1 MNLQKFRIDYVA
13 LIASTVCWGFAG
25 PFSDIAVEYFTP
37 SALTLIQTFSALI
50 FIIAILSIKG
60 HRLIVPW
67 RLALLL
73 GFLEPAMSFYFG
85 NLGFERGSVAIGAVI
100 LGTEPLFVAA
110 LGVVLLREKLNKLE
124 TGAVVLGF
132 SGAVIASEPW
142 IESIR
147 IDTLGIIFFF
157 IAAIFSALYVLT
169 MHKLGEHVDIL
180 SLVFGQ
186 MLVSSSISF
195 IIYLASPDKS
205 EAINYQSKYLF
216 TAIFAGVLGIGLAFM
231 LFNYA
236 AKSIRAAHLA
246 VALNFNL
253 VVTFFAAWML
263 GRGAP
268 GLFQIIGAIF
278 ILISLQVLREKE
290 PI

>member
-1 MNLQKFRIDYVA
+1 MNFLKLRINYVA
-13 LIASTVCWGFAG
+13 LIASTICWGFAV
-25 PFSDIAVEYFTP
+25 PFSDIAVEFFSP
-37 SALTLIQTFSALI
+37 AELTLIQTASALVFMI
-50 FIIAILSIKG
+50 TILSIKG
-60 HRLIVPW
+60 HKLRVPW

-110 LGVVLLREKLNKLE
+110 LGVILLKEKLNRVE
-124 TGAVVLGF
+124 TIAVILGF

-142 IESIR
+142 LESIN

-157 IAAIFSALYVLT
+157 IAALFSALYVLT
-169 MHKLGEHVDIL
+169 MHRLGVYVDIL

-195 IIYLASPDKS
+195 IIYLFSPERNTS
-205 EAINYQSKYLF
+205 NTFSNWFLF
-216 TAIFAGVLGIGLAFM
+216 TAIFSGILGVGLAFM

-236 AKSIRAAHLA
+236 AKSIKAGHLA

-253 VVTFFAAWML
+253 VITFLAAWML

-268 GLFQIIGAIF
+268 GLFQIIGAIL
-278 ILISLQVLREKE
+278 ILISLQALKEKS
-290 PI
+290 P

>member
-1 MNLQKFRIDYVA
+1 MNRLKARIDYVA
-13 LIASTVCWGFAG
+13 LIASTICWGFAG
-25 PFSDIAVEYFTP
+25 PFSDIAVEFFTP
-37 SALTLIQTFSALI
+37 AELTLIQTVSALV
-50 FIIAILSIKG
+50 FMIAILSIRG
-60 HRLIVPW
+60 HRLRVPW

-110 LGVVLLREKLNKLE
+110 LGVIFLREKLNRVE
-124 TGAVVLGF
+124 TIAVILGF

-142 IESIR
+142 LESIN

-157 IAAIFSALYVLT
+157 IAALFSALYVLT
-169 MHKLGEHVDIL
+169 MHRLGTYVDIL

-195 IIYLASPDKS
+195 VIYLFSPERS
-205 EAINYQSKYLF
+205 TTNSFNNWFLF
-216 TAIFAGVLGIGLAFM
+216 TAVFSGILGVGLAFM

-236 AKSIRAAHLA
+236 AKSIKAGHLA

-253 VVTFFAAWML
+253 VITFLAAWML

-268 GLFQIIGAIF
+268 GVFQIIGAIL
-278 ILISLQVLREKE
+278 ILISLQALREKT
-290 PI
+290 

>member
-1 MNLQKFRIDYVA
+1 MNLQKFRVDYVA
-13 LIASTVCWGFAG
+13 LIASTICWGLAA
-25 PFSDIAVEYFTP
+25 PFSDIAVEFFTP

-50 FIIAILSIKG
+50 FIVAVLSIKG
-60 HRLIVPW
+60 HRLRVPW

-100 LGTEPLFVAA
+100 LGTETLFVAVF
-110 LGVVLLREKLNKLE
+110 GVILLREKLSKLE
-124 TGAVVLGF
+124 TGAVILGF
-132 SGAVIASEPW
+132 AGAVIATEPW
-142 IESIR
+142 IENIR
-147 IDTLGIIFFF
+147 IDTLGVIFFF
-157 IAAIFSALYVLT
+157 IAAIFSAFYVLT

-195 IIYLASPDKS
+195 IIYLASPEKA
-205 EAINYQSKYLF
+205 EAIAFENKYLF

-236 AKSIRAAHLA
+236 AKSIKAAHLGI
-246 VALNFNL
+246 ALNFNL
-253 VVTFFAAWML
+253 VVTFIAAWAL

-290 PI
+290 T